1 MEEAYKDVIW
11 TLPDDFLSFDRF
23 MASVRRLDMKSSP
36 GWPYMRESITNGQ
49 FLGWN
54 GYSFDPLR
62 LERLW
67 FDVRTYLENPGE
79 IILYCF
85 VKREPHKISKVLDN
99 RWRLIMASPIHVQV
113 VWTML
118 FGYQNDLE
126 IQKCYHIP
134 SQQGIILP
142 GGGWKMF
149 LEQWKSRG
157 YDTGLD
163 KSAWDWTF
171 PYWLI
176 ELDLDFR
183 RRMGRGASMGAW
195 WKIASRLYD
204 EMFVNPYVLLSNG
217 ILYQQ
222 RVPGVMKSGCV
233 NTISTNS
240 HAQVMVHVLACI
252 SEAVSI
258 YPLPVCCGD
267 DTLQRK
273 SQAIN
278 LKAYERFGAIVK
290 SASEGMEFV
299 GHEFISCGPVP
310 LYLGKHL
317 VKSFHVD
324 DENLEDYFDS
334 LCRMYCKSDLFEFW
348 ARYAMKV
355 GVNVY
360 SREYYNY
367 WYDNEDVF

>member
-1 MEEAYKDVIW
+1 
-11 TLPDDFLSFDRF
+11 
-23 MASVRRLDMKSSP
+23 MKSSP
-36 GWPYMRESITNGQ
+36 GWPYLCEATTNGN

-54 GYSFDPLR
+54 QIDFDPLKI
-62 LERLW
+62 ERLW
-67 FDVRTYLENPGE
+67 FDVRTYLENPVQ
-79 IILYCF
+79 ITLFCF
-85 VKREPHKISKVLDN
+85 VKLEPHKISKIREN

-126 IQKCYHIP
+126 IQQCYHIP
-134 SQQGIILP
+134 SQQGVILP
-142 GGGWKMF
+142 GGGWKLF
-149 LEQWKSRG
+149 LEQWRSRG

-183 RRMGRGASMGAW
+183 RRMGRGAKMGSW
-195 WKIASRLYD
+195 WEIASKLYND
-204 EMFVNPYVLLSNG
+204 MFVNPWVLLSNG
-217 ILYQQ
+217 AFYEQ
-222 RVPGVMKSGCV
+222 VYPGVMKSGCV
-233 NTISTNS
+233 NTISSNS
-240 HAQVMVHVLACI
+240 HAQVMVHILVAA
-252 SEAVSI
+252 STGSPM

-273 SQAIN
+273 DQATD
-278 LKAYERFGAIVK
+278 LEAYERFGAIVK
-290 SASEGMEFV
+290 SASEGLEFV

-324 DENLEDYFDS
+324 DRNVSDYFDS
-334 LCRMYCKSDLFEFW
+334 MCRMYCKSPLFDFW
-348 ARYAMKV
+348 SSYARFS

-360 SREYYNY
+360 SREYYNH
-367 WYDNEDVF
+367 WYDNEKVF